1 MGGRENKK
9 VKDEK
14 NVYKICNKSYYL
26 SNLILYTLPF
36 LHIILFILT
45 ATVFKIGK
53 KIIYFYK
60 D

>member
-1 MGGRENKK
+1 MRKMCIRYVINH
-9 VKDEK
+9 
-14 NVYKICNKSYYL
+14 IIYL
-26 SNLILYTLPF
+26 LNLILYTLPF